1 MRNRGGGVRRRIRS
15 GGTTSKQRAQGER
28 IRRRRRRMRGRA
40 RLVSLEEVNEREAY
54 AMRGAGTGTGTLG
67 ATQDERQVGLAT
79 REVRRRGGARGG
91 VRRRREVKNGDRE
104 KRKRRTNGEYRRRLG
119 RGRRGAVVIREVG
132 DRRERYLGRE
142 RMALSTYVRV
152 GYRRGSAYATEAGRK
167 YYRVGARGS
176 CRRVRGRTRVYG
188 ETGRVKREERAR
200 LRGNQ
205 AEGNATVENGRVT
218 KHGVGRMRRRWV
230 MRFKRGARPV
240 HRWVADIYE
249 GAPSMAGRYMR
260 VVPKRSRR
268 RVRVRRRERTSD
280 KERNG
285 DGRGR
290 KERRRRVCGRGSVR
304 IGGRGR
310 RVQRRWKRFR
320 GYSGIGNVGN
330 IRRGGRRRTSEGRK
344 GRRRTVRTYMRIVRR
359 RWGGMRRRGVERVN
373 HKERNAKTSGE
384 RSRPG
389 KERRERK
396 YLTERRGRGKENGRM
411 ARTRT
416 GGRRSRVGRPPRL
429 GFGAKRSVYRGRVE
443 NGRELGDGRYRE
455 RGGRGLLRG
464 MVGAYGYL
472 RMVKR
477 MRREEGREG
486 ERKRVRRKRKVKKEG
501 GRRRGRGSRRRG
513 RGWRNGEGVE
523 RRRERRGR
531 EVRKRVS

>member
-1 MRNRGGGVRRRIRS
+1 M
-15 GGTTSKQRAQGER
+15 
-28 IRRRRRRMRGRA
+28 
-40 RLVSLEEVNEREAY
+40 
-54 AMRGAGTGTGTLG
+54 
-67 ATQDERQVGLAT
+67 
-79 REVRRRGGARGG
+79 
-91 VRRRREVKNGDRE
+91 
-104 KRKRRTNGEYRRRLG
+104 
-119 RGRRGAVVIREVG
+119 
-132 DRRERYLGRE
+132 
-142 RMALSTYVRV
+142 
-152 GYRRGSAYATEAGRK
+152 
-167 YYRVGARGS
+167 
-176 CRRVRGRTRVYG
+176 
-188 ETGRVKREERAR
+188 
-200 LRGNQ
+200 
-205 AEGNATVENGRVT
+205 
-218 KHGVGRMRRRWV
+218 
-230 MRFKRGARPV
+230 
-240 HRWVADIYE
+240 
-249 GAPSMAGRYMR
+249 
-260 VVPKRSRR
+260 
-268 RVRVRRRERTSD
+268 
-280 KERNG
+280 
-285 DGRGR
+285 
-290 KERRRRVCGRGSVR
+290 
-304 IGGRGR
+304 
-310 RVQRRWKRFR
+310 
-320 GYSGIGNVGN
+320 
-330 IRRGGRRRTSEGRK
+330 RRGGRRRTSEGRK
-344 GRRRTVRTYMRIVRR
+344 GRRRTVRTYMRMVRR

-373 HKERNAKTSGE
+373 HKGSPRGQERRPGENRRSGLAKQPMLSQRGPNKGASVGPYAL
-384 RSRPG
+384 RSPRPG

-531 EVRKRVS
+531 EVRSRVS